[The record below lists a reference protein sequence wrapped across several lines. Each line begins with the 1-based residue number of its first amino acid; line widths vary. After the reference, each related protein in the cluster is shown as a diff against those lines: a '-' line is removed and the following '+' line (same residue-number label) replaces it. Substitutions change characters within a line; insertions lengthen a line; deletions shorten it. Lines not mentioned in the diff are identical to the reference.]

1 MTDRIRDDDEAV
13 EGSAV
18 VSIPTGLHARPAIK
32 LSRLAKQFQSQIGLR
47 VGGEGDWV
55 DAKSI
60 VRVMALRVG
69 EGKRLD
75 IRARGEDAGSAVT
88 ALSDLVGRNFDE
100 SDAHG

>member
-1 MTDRIRDDDEAV
+1 MTERIREEDAAV

-18 VSIPTGLHARPAIK
+18 VCTPTGLHARPAIK
-32 LSRLAKQFQSQIGLR
+32 LSRLAKQFRSQIGLR
-47 VGGEGDWV
+47 VEGQGDWV

-75 IRARGEDAGSAVT
+75 IRASGEDAGSAVA
-88 ALSDLVGRNFDE
+88 ALRELVGRNFDE
-100 SDAHG
+100 SDAHR